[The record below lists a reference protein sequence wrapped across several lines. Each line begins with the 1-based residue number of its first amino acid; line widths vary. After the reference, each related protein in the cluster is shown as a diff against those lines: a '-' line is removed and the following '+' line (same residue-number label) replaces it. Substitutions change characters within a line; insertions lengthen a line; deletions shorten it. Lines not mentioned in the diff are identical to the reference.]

1 MFGSFDYAISEE
13 WRLSGGV
20 RYTNEDRS
28 AVGGNL
34 HENSGALGF
43 GPVGLVYNPSD
54 ETSNTSPE
62 LTVSYFPRADLMFYA
77 AYKTGFQSAGIS
89 NPGTVPNLAALP
101 IDVANDTLVFDA
113 TDVEGFE
120 FGMKGRFMDNRLNA
134 ELAVFRYESEDLQ
147 VGIFNSNTTTF
158 TLQNAAVALNHGDR
172 GSSSFS
178 CQ

>member
-1 MFGSFDYAISEE
+1 
-13 WRLSGGV
+13 
-20 RYTNEDRS
+20 
-28 AVGGNL
+28 
-34 HENSGALGF
+34 
-43 GPVGLVYNPSD
+43 
-54 ETSNTSPE
+54 
-62 LTVSYFPRADLMFYA
+62 MFYA

-147 VGIFNSNTTTF
+147 VGYIQFKYNDVYASKCSGSFEPWIEAQAVFRANESWDLRASMTYAHLEF
-158 TLQNAAVALNHGDR
+158 DDWANAGCHPVDGARTDLAQQSAPGCHIGSDGVAIQDLSGVKY
-172 GSSSFS
+172 GGPLS
-178 CQ
+178 Q